1 LARENLLKIEGF
13 FVQWRL
19 DLQGLSGLCRAGSG
33 VRWMAAG
40 VPDFFVKLS

>member
-13 FVQWRL
+13 FLQWQL
-19 DLQGLSGLCRAGSG
+19 DLKELSSMHSAGSG
-33 VRWMAAG
+33 DRRMAAG